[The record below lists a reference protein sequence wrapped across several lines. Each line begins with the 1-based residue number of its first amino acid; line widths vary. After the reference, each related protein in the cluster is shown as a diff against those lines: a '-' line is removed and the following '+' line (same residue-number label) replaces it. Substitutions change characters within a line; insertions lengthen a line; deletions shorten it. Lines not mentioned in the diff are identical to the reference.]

1 MNDENEDVIS
11 TPDMNDI
18 DDTVNKALNV
28 VSENIKTVFDSIN
41 SSIAD
46 IKNILVQLSVDLTS
60 NDPVNEDTDSDKK
73 SDNESDEKSYDIAS
87 LDLDI

>member
-11 TPDMNDI
+11 QLAVNDI
-18 DDTVNKALNV
+18 DETVNKALNV

-41 SSIAD
+41 SSISD

-60 NDPVNEDTDSDKK
+60 NDPAGGDTDSDKK
-73 SDNESDEKSYDIAS
+73 SDNASDDKSYDIAS